1 MTDQFWLKGD
11 KKAQTTQLPFSFAQE
26 MKFAFVFNLK
36 WKKKKERTKLVNKAW
51 INWMQSI
58 EMYSSVFFGHPT
70 QKTTRKHIISCTHFR
85 LVSTPTLH
93 FC

>member
-36 WKKKKERTKLVNKAW
+36 WKKKKRKNKVGK
-51 INWMQSI
+51 QSMNQLNA
-58 EMYSSVFFGHPT
+58 EHRNVFF
-70 QKTTRKHIISCTHFR
+70 SLFR
-85 LVSTPTLH
+85 TPDTKNYS
-93 FC
+93 

>member
-36 WKKKKERTKLVNKAW
+36 WKKKKTKE
-51 INWMQSI
+51 QSW
-58 EMYSSVFFGHPT
+58 
-70 QKTTRKHIISCTHFR
+70 
-85 LVSTPTLH
+85 
-93 FC
+93 